1 MGELESHLQRRLG
14 KTTRE
19 DVNAYGDDDDGA
31 CNVTAFVIGKD
42 RRKEI
47 AVTEYGQISAVDVHD
62 QIRGAHYHL
71 QFITLEPNSLF
82 LPVILHADMIFYV
95 HSGSGS
101 LNWVGEEKMNE
112 IKVERGDVYRL
123 HTGSVFY
130 LQSSLESTREK
141 LRIHAIF
148 TNSTDDQNQQ
158 RMFSGAYSSVA
169 DMVLG
174 FDARVLK
181 SAFKVPREVAEEFK
195 QSKRPPPIVHA
206 PSKNRTDEFTN
217 WGGRIIKALIPE
229 GSSSFELINGKKSKD
244 KKKKKKT
251 KAFNILD
258 KTPDVM
264 NCNGWSTSVNSRK
277 FSRLSGSNMG
287 IFAVNLTQGSMVAPH
302 WNPQASEIAVVTH
315 GMGMIH
321 VVCPSSVNES
331 ERKTMR
337 FMVNEGDVFFIAR
350 YHPMVQMAYNNGTFV
365 FMGFSTME
373 RDNYPQFLAGQESVL
388 RTLGKNILA
397 MAFNVSEE
405 AVDRLAGSQVDSTI
419 LKCLS
424 CAEEEE
430 RIMWEEMERKKQEE
444 EARRKKEEEE
454 KERRRREEEEEE
466 ARRRQEEEEER
477 RRREEAEKE
486 EEARKRKEEEEEA
499 RRKQE
504 EEARKREEEEE
515 ARRKQEEEE
524 EEEEE
529 AEARRRHE
537 EEEARRRE
545 EEEQEAVRRRQGG
558 GKTEGTRRRG
568 GKKTERTGRG
578 GGWWWWCS
586 FCLMRG
592 LCFPGISFMDG
603 CTADAITLFLNMQ

>member
-1 MGELESHLQRRLG
+1 MNNKSLLQCHTLFIISLVLLSLCLFNFIG
-14 KTTRE
+14 
-19 DVNAYGDDDDGA
+19 DVSAAADDDDGA
-31 CNVTAFVIGKD
+31 CNVTAFVIAKD

-158 RMFSGAYSSVA
+158 RMFSGVYSSVA

-206 PSKNRTDEFTN
+206 PSKNRTDELIN

-244 KKKKKKT
+244 KKKKKKKT

-287 IFAVNLTQGSMVAPH
+287 VFAVNLTQGSMVAPH
-302 WNPQASEIAVVTH
+302 WNQRASEIAVVTH

-331 ERKTMR
+331 ESKTMR

-350 YHPMVQMAYNNGTFV
+350 YHPMAQMAYNNGTFV

-373 RDNYPQFLAGQESVL
+373 RDNYPQFLAGQASVL

-466 ARRRQEEEEER
+466 ARKRKEEEER
-477 RRREEAEKE
+477 RRREEEAE

-524 EEEEE
+524 
-529 AEARRRHE
+529 ARKREE
-537 EEEARRRE
+537 EEEARRKQEEERQREQE
-545 EEEQEAVRRRQGG
+545 EEEEEARRQREQEEEEGG
-558 GKTEGTRRRG
+558 G
-568 GKKTERTGRG
+568 G
-578 GGWWWWCS
+578 GGAVS
-586 FCLMRG
+586 V
-592 LCFPGISFMDG
+592 
-603 CTADAITLFLNMQ
+603 Q